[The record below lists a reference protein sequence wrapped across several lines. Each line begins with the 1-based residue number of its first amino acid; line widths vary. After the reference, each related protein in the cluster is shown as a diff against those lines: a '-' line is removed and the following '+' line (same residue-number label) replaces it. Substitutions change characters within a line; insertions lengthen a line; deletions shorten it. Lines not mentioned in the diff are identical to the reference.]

1 MEKYG
6 NSPMTNVNSKLQ
18 INNKKKFTTKIEAEY
33 SLKKSFFDPTK
44 KNQNIFLHNLE
55 QRMKDYYDKL
65 YNLRNSNTK

>member
-33 SLKKSFFDPTK
+33 SLKKSFF
-44 KNQNIFLHNLE
+44 
-55 QRMKDYYDKL
+55 
-65 YNLRNSNTK
+65 